1 MKETNER
8 NGQPQF
14 TRCPMCYKP
23 IIENEL
29 KKVVWKPA
37 GDPSELKVE
46 EAFGIEELPSPM
58 QNKPEPM
65 LQGPPA
71 PVAPPGDD
79 MPVVAEPD
87 APAPENIEMVSVEDA

>member
-1 MKETNER
+1 
-8 NGQPQF
+8 
-14 TRCPMCYKP
+14 MCYKP

-58 QNKPEPM
+58 NNKPEPM
-65 LQGPPA
+65 L
-71 PVAPPGDD
+71 
-79 MPVVAEPD
+79 
-87 APAPENIEMVSVEDA
+87 